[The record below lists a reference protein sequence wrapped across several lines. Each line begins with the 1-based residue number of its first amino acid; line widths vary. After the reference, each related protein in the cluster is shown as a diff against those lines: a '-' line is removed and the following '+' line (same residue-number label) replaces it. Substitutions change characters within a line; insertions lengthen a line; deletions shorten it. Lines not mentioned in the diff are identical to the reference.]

1 MKIMKNYK
9 LILLLL
15 LCLIIILI
23 LIYLKDKKIDL
34 FGITINSYGIQKYI
48 QTQELVNDFQYQLL
62 DQDIKIDNLTK
73 DTQIVING
81 GIIEPGTLQPI
92 TTKPI

>member
-1 MKIMKNYK
+1 MKINKNYK
-9 LILLLL
+9 LNILIVLCLSIILL
-15 LCLIIILI
+15 

-81 GIIEPGTLQPI
+81 GIIGPGTLQPI

>member
-1 MKIMKNYK
+1 MKINKNYK
-9 LILLLL
+9 LNILIVLCLSIILL
-15 LCLIIILI
+15 

-34 FGITINSYGIQKYI
+34 FGITINSYEIQKYL

-62 DQDIKIDNLTK
+62 DQDIQIDNLTK

-81 GIIEPGTLQPI
+81 GIIGPGTLQPI